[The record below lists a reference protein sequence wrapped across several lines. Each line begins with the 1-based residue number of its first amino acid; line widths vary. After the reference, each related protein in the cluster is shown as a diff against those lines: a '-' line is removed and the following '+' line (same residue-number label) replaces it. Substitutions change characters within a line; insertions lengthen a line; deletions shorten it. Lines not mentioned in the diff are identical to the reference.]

1 MKKIRI
7 GMVCPYGWDTPGGVQ
22 THMKDLAEYLISEG
36 HYVSVLAPVS
46 DDSISIED
54 YVVNAGK
61 PISIPVNGSV
71 ARVLFGPL
79 ASSRA
84 KQWIA
89 AGDFDLLHLHE
100 PAIPSLSLLACSA
113 AEGPIVGTFHVST
126 PKKKAIYAIG
136 PILEPIVEKL
146 TARIAVSELARS
158 TLKAHF
164 DTDAVVIPNGIDG
177 EKYANAKVNPEYTGP
192 NSIGFMGRFEEP
204 RKGLQVLID
213 SLAIVARFI
222 PDVKYL
228 IAGPGDSEEF
238 LKQLNPQ
245 LQSRIEFLGRLSDQ
259 QKESFLKSVD
269 VYVAPNTGGESFGI
283 ILTEALS
290 AGTAVVASDIP
301 AFKAV
306 LENGEV
312 GVLFKNQDSA
322 DLAKVIVGLLR
333 DDERRKKLAHNE
345 KLKACTRWQ
354 LLVVSESHFPLR
366 IGSGVGD
373 ESREHTRAV
382 IVDINWVVLILLCIA
397 FRQIAP
403 PG

>member
-22 THMKDLAEYLISEG
+22 THIRDLADHLIEEG
-36 HYVSVLAPVS
+36 HYVSVLTPVS
-46 DDSISIED
+46 DDSIQSAN

-71 ARVLFGPL
+71 AKILFGPV

-89 AGDFDLLHLHE
+89 SEDFDLLHLHE

-113 AEGPIVGTFHVST
+113 AEGPLVGTFHVST
-126 PKKKAIYAIG
+126 QKKKAIYAIG

-158 TLKAHF
+158 TLKDHF

-177 EKYANAKVNPEYTGP
+177 QRYANAKISENYSGGHTV
-192 NSIGFMGRFEEP
+192 GFIGRFEES

-213 SLAIVARFI
+213 SLAIVSRFI
-222 PDVKYL
+222 PDVTYL
-228 IAGPGDSEEF
+228 VAGPGESEDF
-238 LKQLNPQ
+238 LKRLNPQ
-245 LQSRIEFLGRLSDQ
+245 LRSRIKFLGLLTNEE
-259 QKESFLKSVD
+259 KMSFLKTVQI
-269 VYVAPNTGGESFGI
+269 YVAPNTGSESFGI

-306 LENGEV
+306 LENGAA
-312 GVLFKNQDSA
+312 GDLFINGDSA
-322 DLAKVIVGLLR
+322 DLAKVLVALLR
-333 DDERRKKLAHNE
+333 DDDRRKKLAENG
-345 KLKACTRWQ
+345 KLSAQKYDWQ
-354 LLVVSESHFPLR
+354 VVAEQ
-366 IGSGVGD
+366 I
-373 ESREHTRAV
+373 EH
-382 IVDINWVVLILLCIA
+382 I
-397 FRQIAP
+397 
-403 PG
+403 

>member
-46 DDSISIED
+46 DDSIRVED
-54 YVVNAGK
+54 YLVNAGK

-177 EKYANAKVNPEYTGP
+177 QKYANAKVNPEYSGP

-213 SLAIVARFI
+213 SLAVVARFI
-222 PDVKYL
+222 PNVKYL

-259 QKESFLKSVD
+259 EKESFLKSVD
-269 VYVAPNTGGESFGI
+269 LYVAPNTGGESFGI

-312 GVLFKNQDSA
+312 GALFKNQDSA

-333 DDERRKKLAHNE
+333 DDERRKKLASNG
-345 KLKACTRWQ
+345 KLSAQKYDWQ
-354 LLVVSESHFPLR
+354 VVAEQIESVYEMAIAGGQRVTLSSENRFW
-366 IGSGVGD
+366 
-373 ESREHTRAV
+373 SRR
-382 IVDINWVVLILLCIA
+382 
-397 FRQIAP
+397 
-403 PG
+403 

>member
-1 MKKIRI
+1 MKNIRI

-22 THMKDLAEYLISEG
+22 THIRDLAEHLIEEG
-36 HYVSVLAPVS
+36 HFVSVLTPIS
-46 DDSISIED
+46 DDLVKHED

-71 ARVLFGPL
+71 ARVLFGPI

-89 AGDFDLLHLHE
+89 SGDFDLLHLHE

-113 AEGPIVGTFHVST
+113 AEGPLVGTFHVST

-146 TARIAVSELARS
+146 NARIAVSELARS
-158 TLKAHF
+158 TLKDHF

-177 EKYANAKVNPEYTGP
+177 QRYASAKVNSEYSNGHTVGF
-192 NSIGFMGRFEEP
+192 IGRIEEP

-213 SLAIVARFI
+213 SLSIVARFI
-222 PDVKYL
+222 PDVQFL
-228 IAGPGDSEEF
+228 VAGPGDSNEF
-238 LKQLNPQ
+238 TKKLNPQ
-245 LQSRIEFLGRLSDQ
+245 LKSRIKFLGLLSNEE
-259 QKESFLKSVD
+259 KESFLKSIQI
-269 VYVAPNTGGESFGI
+269 YVAPNTGSESFGI

-306 LENGEV
+306 LENGEA
-312 GVLFKNQDSA
+312 GELFKNEDSA
-322 DLAKVIVGLLR
+322 DLAKVLVALLR
-333 DDERRKKLAHNE
+333 DDDKRKRLGENGRLSAQKYDWQVVAEQIENVYEMAIAGGQRVTLASENRFWSRR
-345 KLKACTRWQ
+345 
-354 LLVVSESHFPLR
+354 
-366 IGSGVGD
+366 
-373 ESREHTRAV
+373 
-382 IVDINWVVLILLCIA
+382 
-397 FRQIAP
+397 
-403 PG
+403 

>member
-22 THMKDLAEYLISEG
+22 THIRDLTQHLIDEG
-36 HYVSVLAPVS
+36 HYVSVLVPIS
-46 DDSISIED
+46 DESISHED

-71 ARVLFGPL
+71 ARVIFGPI

-89 AGDFDLLHLHE
+89 SGDFDLLHLHE

-113 AEGPIVGTFHVST
+113 AEGPLVGTFHVST

-158 TLKAHF
+158 TLKDHF
-164 DTDAVVIPNGIDG
+164 ETDAVVIPNGIDG
-177 EKYANAKVNPEYTGP
+177 QKFSNAKVLEEFSGDYTV
-192 NSIGFMGRFEEP
+192 GFIGRFEEP

-213 SLAIVARFI
+213 SLPIVARFI
-222 PDVKYL
+222 PNVRYL
-228 IAGPGDSEEF
+228 IAGPGENKDF
-238 LKQLNPQ
+238 LKEIDPQ
-245 LQSRIEFLGRLSDQ
+245 LRNRIKFLGRLTDED
-259 QKESFLKSVD
+259 KASFLKSIKI
-269 VYVAPNTGGESFGI
+269 YVAPNTGGESFGI

-301 AFKAV
+301 AFEAV
-306 LENGEV
+306 LENGEA
-312 GVLFKNQDSA
+312 GALFINEDSE
-322 DLAKVIVGLLR
+322 DLAKTLVSMLK
-333 DDERRKKLAHNE
+333 DDQKRNRLASNGKLSAQKYDWQVVAEQIESVYEMAIAGGQRVTLASENRFWKRK
-345 KLKACTRWQ
+345 
-354 LLVVSESHFPLR
+354 
-366 IGSGVGD
+366 
-373 ESREHTRAV
+373 
-382 IVDINWVVLILLCIA
+382 
-397 FRQIAP
+397 
-403 PG
+403 

>member
-1 MKKIRI
+1 
-7 GMVCPYGWDTPGGVQ
+7 MVCPYGWDTPGGVQ
-22 THMKDLAEYLISEG
+22 SHMRDLAEYLIGEG
-36 HYVSVLAPVS
+36 HFVSILAPIS
-46 DDSISIED
+46 DDAVSFED
-54 YVVNAGK
+54 YVVNSGK

-89 AGDFDLLHLHE
+89 SGDFDLLHLHE

-113 AEGPIVGTFHVST
+113 AEGPLVGTFHVST

-158 TLKAHF
+158 TLKDHF

-177 EKYANAKVNPEYTGP
+177 QKYANAPITKEFSGP
-192 NSIGFMGRFEEP
+192 NTIGFMGRFEEP

-213 SLAIVARFI
+213 SLAIVARFV

-228 IAGPGDSEEF
+228 IAGPGDSDEF
-238 LKQLNPQ
+238 VKNLNPQ
-245 LQSRIEFLGRLSDQ
+245 LQNRITFIGRLSDR
-259 QKESFLKSVD
+259 QKESFLKSVEI
-269 VYVAPNTGGESFGI
+269 YVAPNTGGESFGI

-312 GVLFKNQDSA
+312 GALFRNEDSS
-322 DLAKVIVGLLR
+322 DLAKDIVALLR
-333 DDERRKKLAHNE
+333 DDARREKLATNG
-345 KLKACTRWQ
+345 KLSAQKYDWQ
-354 LLVVSESHFPLR
+354 VVAEQIESVYEMAIAGGQRVTLSSENRFW
-366 IGSGVGD
+366 
-373 ESREHTRAV
+373 SRR
-382 IVDINWVVLILLCIA
+382 
-397 FRQIAP
+397 
-403 PG
+403 

>member
-22 THMKDLAEYLISEG
+22 THIRDLADHLIEEG
-36 HYVSVLAPVS
+36 HYVSVLTPVS
-46 DDSISIED
+46 DDSVQNAN

-71 ARVLFGPL
+71 AKILFGPV

-89 AGDFDLLHLHE
+89 SEDFDLLHLHE

-113 AEGPIVGTFHVST
+113 AEGPLVGTFHVST
-126 PKKKAIYAIG
+126 QKKKAIYAIG

-158 TLKAHF
+158 TLKDHF

-177 EKYANAKVNPEYTGP
+177 QRYANAKISENYSGGHTV
-192 NSIGFMGRFEEP
+192 GFIGRFEES

-213 SLAIVARFI
+213 SLAIVSRFI
-222 PDVKYL
+222 PDVTYL
-228 IAGPGDSEEF
+228 VAGPGESEDF
-238 LKQLNPQ
+238 LKRLNPQ
-245 LQSRIEFLGRLSDQ
+245 LRSRIKFLGLLTDEE
-259 QKESFLKSVD
+259 KMSFLKTVQI
-269 VYVAPNTGGESFGI
+269 YVAPNTGSESFGI

-306 LENGEV
+306 LENGAA
-312 GVLFKNQDSA
+312 GDLFINGDSA
-322 DLAKVIVGLLR
+322 DLAKVLVALLR
-333 DDERRKKLAHNE
+333 DDERRKKLAENG
-345 KLKACTRWQ
+345 KLSAQKYDWQ
-354 LLVVSESHFPLR
+354 VVAEQIEDIYEMAISSGDKVRLSSENRFW
-366 IGSGVGD
+366 
-373 ESREHTRAV
+373 SRR
-382 IVDINWVVLILLCIA
+382 
-397 FRQIAP
+397 
-403 PG
+403 

>member
-22 THMKDLAEYLISEG
+22 SHMRDLAEYLIGEG
-36 HYVSVLAPVS
+36 HFVSVLAPIS
-46 DDSISIED
+46 DDTIEFED

-89 AGDFDLLHLHE
+89 SGDFDLLHLHE

-158 TLKAHF
+158 TLKDHF
-164 DTDAVVIPNGIDG
+164 ETDAVVIPNGIDG
-177 EKYANAKVNPEYTGP
+177 QKYANAQVSSEYSGP
-192 NSIGFMGRFEEP
+192 NTIGFMGRFEEP

-222 PDVKYL
+222 PDVRYL

-238 LKQLNPQ
+238 MKKLNPQ
-245 LQSRIEFLGRLSDQ
+245 LRSRITFLGRLSDK
-259 QKESFLKSVD
+259 QKESFLKSVEI
-269 VYVAPNTGGESFGI
+269 YVAPNTGGESFGI

-290 AGTAVVASDIP
+290 AGTAVIASDIP

-306 LENGEV
+306 LENGEA
-312 GVLFKNQDSA
+312 GDLFKNEDSA
-322 DLAKVIVGLLR
+322 DLAKAIVGLLR
-333 DDERRKKLAHNE
+333 DDDRRKKLASNG
-345 KLKACTRWQ
+345 KLSAQKYDWQ
-354 LLVVSESHFPLR
+354 VVAEQIESVYEMAIAGGQRVTLSSENRFW
-366 IGSGVGD
+366 
-373 ESREHTRAV
+373 SRR
-382 IVDINWVVLILLCIA
+382 
-397 FRQIAP
+397 
-403 PG
+403 

>member
-22 THMKDLAEYLISEG
+22 THIRDLADHLIEEG
-36 HYVSVLAPVS
+36 HYVSVLTPVS
-46 DDSISIED
+46 DDSIQSAN

-71 ARVLFGPL
+71 AKILFGPV

-89 AGDFDLLHLHE
+89 SEDFDLLHLHE

-113 AEGPIVGTFHVST
+113 AEGPLVGTFHVST
-126 PKKKAIYAIG
+126 QKKKAIYAIG

-158 TLKAHF
+158 TLKDHF

-177 EKYANAKVNPEYTGP
+177 QRYANAKISENYSGGHTV
-192 NSIGFMGRFEEP
+192 GFIGRFEES

-213 SLAIVARFI
+213 SLAIVSRFI
-222 PDVKYL
+222 PDVTYL
-228 IAGPGDSEEF
+228 VAGPGESGDF
-238 LKQLNPQ
+238 LKRLNPQ
-245 LQSRIEFLGRLSDQ
+245 LRSRIKFLGLLTNEE
-259 QKESFLKSVD
+259 KMSFLKTIQI
-269 VYVAPNTGGESFGI
+269 YVAPNTGSESFGI

-306 LENGEV
+306 LENGAA
-312 GVLFKNQDSA
+312 GDLFINGDSA
-322 DLAKVIVGLLR
+322 DLAKVLVALLR
-333 DDERRKKLAHNE
+333 DDERRKKLAENG
-345 KLKACTRWQ
+345 KLSAQKYDWQ
-354 LLVVSESHFPLR
+354 VVAEQIEHIYEMAISSGDKVRLSSENRFW
-366 IGSGVGD
+366 
-373 ESREHTRAV
+373 SRR
-382 IVDINWVVLILLCIA
+382 
-397 FRQIAP
+397 
-403 PG
+403 

>member
-22 THMKDLAEYLISEG
+22 SHMRDLAEYLIGEG
-36 HYVSVLAPVS
+36 HFVSILAPIS
-46 DDSISIED
+46 DDAVSFED
-54 YVVNAGK
+54 YVVNSGK

-89 AGDFDLLHLHE
+89 SGDFDLLHLHE

-113 AEGPIVGTFHVST
+113 AEGPLVGTFHVST

-158 TLKAHF
+158 TLKDHF

-177 EKYANAKVNPEYTGP
+177 QKYANAPITKEFSGP
-192 NSIGFMGRFEEP
+192 NTIGFMGRFEEP

-213 SLAIVARFI
+213 SLAIVARFV

-228 IAGPGDSEEF
+228 IAGPGDSDEF
-238 LKQLNPQ
+238 VKNLNPQ
-245 LQSRIEFLGRLSDQ
+245 LQNRITFIGRLSDR
-259 QKESFLKSVD
+259 QKESFLKSVEI
-269 VYVAPNTGGESFGI
+269 YVAPNTGGESFGI

-312 GVLFKNQDSA
+312 GALFRNEDSS
-322 DLAKVIVGLLR
+322 DLAKVIVALLR
-333 DDERRKKLAHNE
+333 DDARREKLATNG
-345 KLKACTRWQ
+345 KLSAQKYDWQ
-354 LLVVSESHFPLR
+354 VVAEQIESVYEMAIAGGQRVTLSSENRFW
-366 IGSGVGD
+366 
-373 ESREHTRAV
+373 SRR
-382 IVDINWVVLILLCIA
+382 
-397 FRQIAP
+397 
-403 PG
+403 

>member
-46 DDSISIED
+46 DDSIRVED

-79 ASSRA
+79 ASSRV

-177 EKYANAKVNPEYTGP
+177 QKYANAKVNPEYSAP

-222 PDVKYL
+222 PNVKYL

-259 QKESFLKSVD
+259 EKESFLKSVD
-269 VYVAPNTGGESFGI
+269 LYVAPNTGGESFGI

-312 GVLFKNQDSA
+312 GALFKNQDSA

-333 DDERRKKLAHNE
+333 DDERRKKLASNG
-345 KLKACTRWQ
+345 KLSAQKYDWQ
-354 LLVVSESHFPLR
+354 VVAEQIESVYEMAIAGGQGVTLSSENRFW
-366 IGSGVGD
+366 
-373 ESREHTRAV
+373 SRR
-382 IVDINWVVLILLCIA
+382 
-397 FRQIAP
+397 
-403 PG
+403 

>member
-22 THMKDLAEYLISEG
+22 THIRDLADHLIEEG
-36 HYVSVLAPVS
+36 HYVSVLTPVS
-46 DDSISIED
+46 DDSVQIAN

-71 ARVLFGPL
+71 AKILFGPV

-89 AGDFDLLHLHE
+89 SEDFDLLHLHE

-113 AEGPIVGTFHVST
+113 AEGPLVGTFHVST
-126 PKKKAIYAIG
+126 QKKKAIYAIG

-158 TLKAHF
+158 TLKDHF

-177 EKYANAKVNPEYTGP
+177 QRYANAKISENYSGGHTV
-192 NSIGFMGRFEEP
+192 GFIGRFEES

-213 SLAIVARFI
+213 SLAIVSRFI
-222 PDVKYL
+222 PDVTYL
-228 IAGPGDSEEF
+228 VAGPGKSEDF
-238 LKQLNPQ
+238 LKRLNPQ
-245 LQSRIEFLGRLSDQ
+245 LRSRIKFLGLLTNEE
-259 QKESFLKSVD
+259 KMSFLKTVQI
-269 VYVAPNTGGESFGI
+269 YVAPNTGSESFGI

-306 LENGEV
+306 LENGAA
-312 GVLFKNQDSA
+312 GDLFINGDSA
-322 DLAKVIVGLLR
+322 DLAKVLVALLR
-333 DDERRKKLAHNE
+333 DDERRKKLAENG
-345 KLKACTRWQ
+345 KLSAQKYDWQ
-354 LLVVSESHFPLR
+354 VVAEQIEHIYEMAISSGDKVRLSSENRFW
-366 IGSGVGD
+366 
-373 ESREHTRAV
+373 SRR
-382 IVDINWVVLILLCIA
+382 
-397 FRQIAP
+397 
-403 PG
+403 

>member
-46 DDSISIED
+46 DDSIRVED

-177 EKYANAKVNPEYTGP
+177 QKYANAKVNPEYSGP

-222 PDVKYL
+222 PNVKYL

-259 QKESFLKSVD
+259 EKESFLKSVD
-269 VYVAPNTGGESFGI
+269 LYVAPNTGGESFGI

-312 GVLFKNQDSA
+312 GALFKNQDSA

-333 DDERRKKLAHNE
+333 DDERRKKLANNG
-345 KLKACTRWQ
+345 KLSAQKYDWQ
-354 LLVVSESHFPLR
+354 VVAEQIESVYEMAIAGGQRVTLSSENRFW
-366 IGSGVGD
+366 
-373 ESREHTRAV
+373 SRR
-382 IVDINWVVLILLCIA
+382 
-397 FRQIAP
+397 
-403 PG
+403 

>member
-22 THMKDLAEYLISEG
+22 THIRDLADHLIEEG
-36 HYVSVLAPVS
+36 HYVSVLTPVS
-46 DDSISIED
+46 DDSVESAN

-71 ARVLFGPL
+71 AKILFGPV

-89 AGDFDLLHLHE
+89 SEDFDLLHLHE

-113 AEGPIVGTFHVST
+113 AEGPLVGTFHVST
-126 PKKKAIYAIG
+126 QKKKAIYAIG

-158 TLKAHF
+158 TLKDHF

-177 EKYANAKVNPEYTGP
+177 QRYANAKISENYSGGHTV
-192 NSIGFMGRFEEP
+192 GFIGRFEES
-204 RKGLQVLID
+204 RKGLQVLLD
-213 SLAIVARFI
+213 SLAIVSRFI
-222 PDVKYL
+222 PDVTYL
-228 IAGPGDSEEF
+228 IAGPGESEDF
-238 LKQLNPQ
+238 LKRLNPQ
-245 LQSRIEFLGRLSDQ
+245 LRSRIKFLGLLTNEE
-259 QKESFLKSVD
+259 KMSFLKTVQI
-269 VYVAPNTGGESFGI
+269 YVAPNTGSESFGI

-306 LENGEV
+306 LENGAA
-312 GVLFKNQDSA
+312 GDLFINGDSA
-322 DLAKVIVGLLR
+322 DLAKVLVALLR
-333 DDERRKKLAHNE
+333 DDQRRKKLAENG
-345 KLKACTRWQ
+345 KLSAQKYDWQ
-354 LLVVSESHFPLR
+354 VVAEQIEHIYEMAIASGDKVRLSSENRFW
-366 IGSGVGD
+366 
-373 ESREHTRAV
+373 SRR
-382 IVDINWVVLILLCIA
+382 
-397 FRQIAP
+397 
-403 PG
+403 

>member
-22 THMKDLAEYLISEG
+22 SHMRDLAEYLIGEG
-36 HYVSVLAPVS
+36 HFVSVLAPIS
-46 DDSISIED
+46 DDTIEFED

-89 AGDFDLLHLHE
+89 SGDFDLLHLHE

-158 TLKAHF
+158 TLKDHF
-164 DTDAVVIPNGIDG
+164 ETDAVVIPNGIDG
-177 EKYANAKVNPEYTGP
+177 QKYANAQVSSDYSGP
-192 NSIGFMGRFEEP
+192 NTIGFVGRFEEP

-222 PDVKYL
+222 PDVRYL

-238 LKQLNPQ
+238 MKKLNPQ
-245 LQSRIEFLGRLSDQ
+245 LRSRITFLGRLSDK
-259 QKESFLKSVD
+259 QKESFLKSVEI
-269 VYVAPNTGGESFGI
+269 YVAPNTGGESFGI

-290 AGTAVVASDIP
+290 AGTAVIASDIP

-312 GVLFKNQDSA
+312 GDLFKNEDSA
-322 DLAKVIVGLLR
+322 DLAKTIVGLLR
-333 DDERRKKLAHNE
+333 DDDRRKKLASNGRLSAQ
-345 KLKACTRWQ
+345 KYDWQ
-354 LLVVSESHFPLR
+354 VVAEQIESVYEMAIAGGQRVTLSSENRFW
-366 IGSGVGD
+366 
-373 ESREHTRAV
+373 SRR
-382 IVDINWVVLILLCIA
+382 
-397 FRQIAP
+397 
-403 PG
+403 

>member
-1 MKKIRI
+1 MKKSRI

-22 THMKDLAEYLISEG
+22 THMRELAEHLISEG

-46 DDSISIED
+46 EESIDLED

-71 ARVLFGPL
+71 ARVLFGPI

-89 AGDFDLLHLHE
+89 SGDFDLLHLHE

-113 AEGPIVGTFHVST
+113 AEGPLVGTFHVST

-146 TARIAVSELARS
+146 NARIAVSELARS
-158 TLKAHF
+158 TLKDHF

-177 EKYANAKVNPEYTGP
+177 QKYANAKINSEYSNGHTVGF
-192 NSIGFMGRFEEP
+192 IGRIEEP
-204 RKGLQVLID
+204 RKGLKVLID
-213 SLAIVARFI
+213 SLSIVARFI
-222 PDVKYL
+222 PDVQFL
-228 IAGPGDSEEF
+228 VAGPGDSNEF
-238 LKQLNPQ
+238 TKKLNPQ
-245 LQSRIEFLGRLSDQ
+245 LKSRIKFLGLLSNEE
-259 QKESFLKSVD
+259 KERFLKSIQI
-269 VYVAPNTGGESFGI
+269 YVAPNTGSESFGI

-306 LENGEV
+306 LENGEA
-312 GVLFKNQDSA
+312 GELFKNEDSA
-322 DLAKVIVGLLR
+322 DLAKVLVALLR
-333 DDERRKKLAHNE
+333 DDDKRKRLGENGRLSAQKYDWQVVAEQIENVYEMAIAGGQRVTLASENRFWSRR
-345 KLKACTRWQ
+345 
-354 LLVVSESHFPLR
+354 
-366 IGSGVGD
+366 
-373 ESREHTRAV
+373 
-382 IVDINWVVLILLCIA
+382 
-397 FRQIAP
+397 
-403 PG
+403 

>member
-22 THMKDLAEYLISEG
+22 THIRDLADHLIEEG
-36 HYVSVLAPVS
+36 HYVSVLTPVS
-46 DDSISIED
+46 DDSVQSAN

-61 PISIPVNGSV
+61 PISIPVNGSI
-71 ARVLFGPL
+71 AKILFGPV

-89 AGDFDLLHLHE
+89 SEDFDLLHLHE

-113 AEGPIVGTFHVST
+113 AEGPLVGTFHVST
-126 PKKKAIYAIG
+126 QKKKAIYAIG

-158 TLKAHF
+158 TLKDHF

-177 EKYANAKVNPEYTGP
+177 QRYANAKISENYSGGHTV
-192 NSIGFMGRFEEP
+192 GFIGRFEES

-213 SLAIVARFI
+213 SLAIVSRFI
-222 PDVKYL
+222 PDVTYL
-228 IAGPGDSEEF
+228 VAGPGESEDF
-238 LKQLNPQ
+238 LKRLNPQ
-245 LQSRIEFLGRLSDQ
+245 LRSRIKFLGLLTNEE
-259 QKESFLKSVD
+259 KMSFLKTVQI
-269 VYVAPNTGGESFGI
+269 YVAPNTGSESFGI

-306 LENGEV
+306 LENGAA
-312 GVLFKNQDSA
+312 GDLFINGDSA
-322 DLAKVIVGLLR
+322 DLAKVLVALLR
-333 DDERRKKLAHNE
+333 DDERRKKLAENG
-345 KLKACTRWQ
+345 KLSAQKYDWQ
-354 LLVVSESHFPLR
+354 VVAEQIEDIYEMAISSGDKVRLSSENRFW
-366 IGSGVGD
+366 
-373 ESREHTRAV
+373 SRR
-382 IVDINWVVLILLCIA
+382 
-397 FRQIAP
+397 
-403 PG
+403 

>member
-22 THMKDLAEYLISEG
+22 THIRDLTEHLLEEG
-36 HYVSVLAPVS
+36 HYVSVLAPIS
-46 DDSISIED
+46 DDSATHQE

-71 ARVLFGPL
+71 AKVLFGPI

-89 AGDFDLLHLHE
+89 NGDFDLLHLHE

-113 AEGPIVGTFHVST
+113 AEGPLVGTFHVST

-158 TLKAHF
+158 TLKDHF
-164 DTDAVVIPNGIDG
+164 ETDAVVIPNGIDG
-177 EKYANAKVNPEYTGP
+177 QRYANAKIDENYSAGHTV
-192 NSIGFMGRFEEP
+192 GFIGRFEES
-204 RKGLQVLID
+204 RKGVQILID

-222 PDVKYL
+222 PDVKYF
-228 IAGPGDSEEF
+228 IAGPGESKDF
-238 LKQLNPQ
+238 LKKLNPQ
-245 LQSRIEFLGRLSDQ
+245 LQNRIKFLGQISNQ
-259 QKESFLKSVD
+259 EKEIFLKSIQI
-269 VYVAPNTGGESFGI
+269 YVAPNTGSESFGI

-306 LENGEV
+306 LENGEA
-312 GVLFKNQDSA
+312 GELFKNGDSA
-322 DLAKVIVGLLR
+322 DLAKVLVALLR
-333 DDERRKKLAHNE
+333 DDDKRKKMSENGRLSAQ
-345 KLKACTRWQ
+345 KYDWQ
-354 LLVVSESHFPLR
+354 VVAEQIENVYEMAIAGGKRVSLSSENRFW
-366 IGSGVGD
+366 
-373 ESREHTRAV
+373 SRR
-382 IVDINWVVLILLCIA
+382 
-397 FRQIAP
+397 
-403 PG
+403 

>member
-1 MKKIRI
+1 MKNIRI

-22 THMKDLAEYLISEG
+22 THIRDLAEHLIEEG
-36 HYVSVLAPVS
+36 HYVSVLTPIS
-46 DDSISIED
+46 DDSVKHED

-71 ARVLFGPL
+71 ARVLFGPI

-89 AGDFDLLHLHE
+89 SGDFDLLHLHE

-113 AEGPIVGTFHVST
+113 AEGPLVGTFHVST

-146 TARIAVSELARS
+146 NARIAVSELARS
-158 TLKAHF
+158 TLKDHF

-177 EKYANAKVNPEYTGP
+177 QKYANAKINSEYSNGHTVGF
-192 NSIGFMGRFEEP
+192 IGRIEEP

-213 SLAIVARFI
+213 SLSIVARFI
-222 PDVKYL
+222 PDVQFL
-228 IAGPGDSEEF
+228 VAGPGDSNEF
-238 LKQLNPQ
+238 TKKLNPQ
-245 LQSRIEFLGRLSDQ
+245 LKSRIKFLGLLSNEE
-259 QKESFLKSVD
+259 KERFLKSIQI
-269 VYVAPNTGGESFGI
+269 YVAPNTGSESFGI

-306 LENGEV
+306 LENGEA
-312 GVLFKNQDSA
+312 GELFKNEDSA
-322 DLAKVIVGLLR
+322 DLAKVLVALLR
-333 DDERRKKLAHNE
+333 DDDKRKRLGENGRLSAQKYDWQVVAEQIENVYEMAIAGGQRVTLASENRFWSRR
-345 KLKACTRWQ
+345 
-354 LLVVSESHFPLR
+354 
-366 IGSGVGD
+366 
-373 ESREHTRAV
+373 
-382 IVDINWVVLILLCIA
+382 
-397 FRQIAP
+397 
-403 PG
+403 